1 MDRDE
6 EDDTPVEVGDAR
18 QKHVIIITSE
28 GERREHGDVFL
39 RHSEIEFV
47 ISTDSAFPDEE
58 TARYSKA
65 DIRRVEVTQHHSAC
79 FITTATAGDGPTLD
93 TLRAFRDDTLL
104 RTPLGR
110 ALVRLYE
117 SVSPPIAATLARHP
131 NATTTRFV
139 RWLIECCASLA
150 RRRAISR
157 SPLAQ
162 AAFSSLL
169 ILLYVVGLG
178 GAALGHAWIRL
189 SESIRHS

>member
-18 QKHVIIITSE
+18 QKHVTIITSD
-28 GERREHGDVFL
+28 GRHREHGDVFL

-47 ISTDSAFPDEE
+47 VSTDSAFPDGE
-58 TARYSKA
+58 TVRYSKS

-104 RTPLGR
+104 QTTPGR
-110 ALVRLYE
+110 ALVHCYE
-117 SVSPPIAATLARHP
+117 SVSPPIAATLSRHP

-139 RWLIECCASLA
+139 RWLVEYCASLA
-150 RRRAISR
+150 RRRASSR
-157 SPLAQ
+157 SSLAQ
-162 AAFSSLL
+162 AALSSILV
-169 ILLYVVGLG
+169 LLYVVGLAS
-178 GAALGHAWIRL
+178 AALGHVWIRL
-189 SESIRHS
+189 SS